1 MKECRFNAN
10 LNLQIADDKEIDIL
24 LNNLGT
30 RVDSLSISLID
41 ALVLTWLSPSRSMA
55 KKDIKSGII
64 YVCEYVVNDI
74 NYMFSDDDIYRDRF
88 LFIRRTEKQPRFL
101 YVVLYP
107 Y

>member
-1 MKECRFNAN
+1 
-10 LNLQIADDKEIDIL
+10 
-24 LNNLGT
+24 
-30 RVDSLSISLID
+30 
-41 ALVLTWLSPSRSMA
+41 MA